1 MERTLATARL
11 CACVQFR
18 VSLDDVK
25 VDDVKAFDTLK
36 WPPGLRNHKTHNRTV
51 TIANKSGVQNAS
63 SAVGVRDSRGISRVF
78 NMFKTIKRNNTPFE

>member
-25 VDDVKAFDTLK
+25 VDDVKVKQVKMA
-36 WPPGLRNHKTHNRTV
+36 
-51 TIANKSGVQNAS
+51 A
-63 SAVGVRDSRGISRVF
+63 GITQS
-78 NMFKTIKRNNTPFE
+78 